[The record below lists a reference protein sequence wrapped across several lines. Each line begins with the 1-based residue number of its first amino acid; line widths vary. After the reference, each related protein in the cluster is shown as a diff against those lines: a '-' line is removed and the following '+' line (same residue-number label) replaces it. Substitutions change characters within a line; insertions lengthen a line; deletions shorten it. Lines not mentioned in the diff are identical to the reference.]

1 MNNNVEKFAS
11 PWSTLIHV
19 PFKKVVKHDLFLLGI
34 GAIIW
39 IGFEVLVYGKV
50 IGV

>member
-11 PWSTLIHV
+11 SWGKMIHV
-19 PFKKVVKHDLFLLGI
+19 PFKKVVKYNLFWLGI

-39 IGFEVLVYGKV
+39 IGMEVLVFEKV